1 MTKLASLSY
10 FPPFTGNALHEG
22 SAAKLN
28 RKWAEGDEKKLEE
41 ACAEFES
48 IFIYL
53 VMKQMR
59 KTIPK
64 SGLLDGGKG
73 EEIFTGMMDEELSK
87 QMSLRQGLGLREAL
101 IEQLTGKRVN
111 VLPSSS
117 AVHEYGKNHAASE
130 DEQPLELPLSGSI
143 SSPYGWRKDP
153 FTGKQ
158 DFHHGIDIARP
169 QGSDIVA
176 AAEGKVVFSGWKE
189 GYGRIVEIEHQNGMS
204 TRYAHNSR
212 NLVKRGEKVA
222 KYQSVA
228 LVGNSGRST
237 GTHLHYEV
245 RKNGEVINPAQ
256 LTRMTKGGWYAKKF

>member
-10 FPPFTGNALHEG
+10 SPPVLGNTLHEE
-22 SAAKLN
+22 SAAKLKQ
-28 RKWAEGDEKKLEE
+28 KWAEGDEKKLEE

-48 IFIYL
+48 LFINM

-59 KTIPK
+59 KTVVK
-64 SGLLDGGKG
+64 SGLMDGGKG
-73 EEIFTGMMDEELSK
+73 EEIFTEMMDVEISK
-87 QMSLRQGLGLREAL
+87 EMSLRQGLGLREAL

-117 AVHEYGKNHAASE
+117 AVHEYDKNHAENE

-169 QGSDIVA
+169 HGSDIVA

-212 NLVKRGEKVA
+212 NLVKKGERVVKH
-222 KYQSVA
+222 QSVA

-237 GTHLHYEV
+237 GAHLHYEV
-245 RKNGEVINPAQ
+245 RKNGEVVNPAQ